1 VKKLR
6 FAVSI
11 PVGTAKAIRKNRPK
25 MAVFLLLIASFRVK
39 IGLKNS
45 YAPRVR
51 LSDIFVRTRDPDL
64 ALLLYKP
71 KSVKEINFCISFF
84 STMEMIHFFNKP

>member
-1 VKKLR
+1 
-6 FAVSI
+6 
-11 PVGTAKAIRKNRPK
+11 

-51 LSDIFVRTRDPDL
+51 LLGTFVRTRDLKACFDTIQTQIGQGNYTFAFLLSSTQVTDL
-64 ALLLYKP
+64 R
-71 KSVKEINFCISFF
+71 F
-84 STMEMIHFFNKP
+84 S

>member
-1 VKKLR
+1 
-6 FAVSI
+6 
-11 PVGTAKAIRKNRPK
+11 

-71 KSVKEINFCISFF
+71 KSVKEINFWGVTKLEVIRSQ
-84 STMEMIHFFNKP
+84 SSEKSILGRDVS